1 MACPTT
7 GANIYYTLDGT
18 TPTSSSTHYTSAFT
32 LSKSATVKAI
42 AIKGD
47 ISSEVTEA
55 SYILKPQT
63 PYINVQ
69 TGTYNN
75 PQNVSIYCNGPNGAV
90 IYYTTDGSDPT
101 SSPTRIHYSGSFTI
115 SANTTIKAVAEY
127 GEFDTSDMAQSD
139 ISLEVGTPTF
149 SPAGGTYTSTQSVSI
164 TSATPNATIHYTLDG
179 TTPTASSP
187 VYSSPLS
194 IAETT
199 TVKAIAMF
207 GEMTPSEVAEATYTI
222 REISSDVFVKASSVT
237 ELADG
242 MEVIIVHEDQ
252 NVNYTF
258 GEQQSNN
265 FKATT
270 ISLDKTS
277 TPYTATPGNDAKIF
291 ILEGNNTDGWM
302 FNLDDK
308 YLFAAGASSNNY
320 LRTTDDPDEKAIA
333 SISISSG
340 NATIQFHNDGNRNI
354 IRYNKSSALFSCYA
368 SGQENVQ
375 IYYRGA
381 SLTLPRPTITPATGT
396 YTSAQTVTI
405 TNNAE
410 GATVYYTTDGSTP
423 TASSTEYTAP
433 FILKK
438 NGTHTVKA
446 IAINGDE
453 KSSIETSIITINIEI
468 DAPVFTEASG
478 TTFAEPY
485 TIHLTGPEGCTI
497 YYTTGS
503 EDPID
508 ENGDLTG
515 AAIAYNAATGIANL
529 AKATTIN
536 AVAVNGDGNASDVA
550 TASYSYNGTVNVPYY
565 ENFDESLGNFTT
577 EYTGTVPPQWFVDK
591 HDDEAFIAT
600 YGEARH
606 YARVDGRDK
615 VGTARLISPL
625 IDLTDDLLESVSMS
639 FVHAGHWFG
648 TKSGNTFIDDQ
659 EIKEKECH
667 LCIKRETDATWTEI
681 TIPNW
686 FEQTLNSSGKAEY
699 NRTNSGEIDLSSYI
713 GDKIQISFF
722 FDVSNETLDAG
733 DPHGNWNV
741 LRFSVTATKGEEEN
755 YEIVNM
761 KTDGYVTYVVQHD
774 IDWQKTMESKANE
787 GKTIMGY
794 KVTEFSEKSAVFAAF
809 GVGENETLIPAETP
823 IILKGMAGE
832 NKLVIATASDLIAKP
847 KNNLLRPS
855 YGEVV
860 AQESQHLLVFQKS
873 ADWTAT
879 DPYNNYGFY
888 KLATGR
894 TIPERKAYLN
904 SIDVSEELT
913 QTTNAAKGVFL
924 LEDLGNEDFYQGE
937 ATAISTVDVAPRA
950 NGIYDLSGR
959 RMEAKGRLQKG
970 IYIVNGKKIV
980 VK

>member
-1 MACPTT
+1 
-7 GANIYYTLDGT
+7 
-18 TPTSSSTHYTSAFT
+18 
-32 LSKSATVKAI
+32 
-42 AIKGD
+42 
-47 ISSEVTEA
+47 
-55 SYILKPQT
+55 
-63 PYINVQ
+63 
-69 TGTYNN
+69 
-75 PQNVSIYCNGPNGAV
+75 
-90 IYYTTDGSDPT
+90 
-101 SSPTRIHYSGSFTI
+101 
-115 SANTTIKAVAEY
+115 
-127 GEFDTSDMAQSD
+127 MAQSD
-139 ISLEVGTPTF
+139 ISLEVATPTF
-149 SPAGGTYTSTQSVSI
+149 SPAGGTFTSTQSVSI

-222 REISSDVFVKASSVT
+222 IEISSDVFVKATSVS
-237 ELADG
+237 ELSEG
-242 MEVIIVHEDQ
+242 MEIIIVNES
-252 NVNYTF
+252 NGKTF
-258 GEQQSNN
+258 GTKQSNN
-265 FKATT
+265 FKATEDIT
-270 ISLDKTS
+270 FDTS
-277 TPYTATPGNDAKIF
+277 GTPHTATPGEEAKIF
-291 ILEGNNTDGWM
+291 ILEGNADDGWM
-302 FNLDDK
+302 FRFGNE
-308 YLFAAGASSNNY
+308 YLYAAGGTNNNYLKTTTDPDNKATATIEFNSDNDANITFHIFTANARNKLRYNSSNN
-320 LRTTDDPDEKAIA
+320 
-333 SISISSG
+333 
-340 NATIQFHNDGNRNI
+340 
-354 IRYNKSSALFSCYA
+354 LFACYA
-368 SGQENVQ
+368 SGQLPVQ
-375 IYYRGA
+375 IYYRE
-381 SLTLPRPTITPATGT
+381 S
-396 YTSAQTVTI
+396 
-405 TNNAE
+405 
-410 GATVYYTTDGSTP
+410 TTT
-423 TASSTEYTAP
+423 
-433 FILKK
+433 ILKRP
-438 NGTHTVKA
+438 
-446 IAINGDE
+446 I
-453 KSSIETSIITINIEI
+453 
-468 DAPVFTEASG
+468 FTEASG
-478 TTFAEPY
+478 TTFSEPY
-485 TIHLTGPEGCTI
+485 TIHLTHPQGLTI
-497 YYTTGS
+497 YYTTGTTS
-503 EDPID
+503 PVDD
-508 ENGDLTG
+508 NGNLTG
-515 AAIAYNAATGIANL
+515 AAIAYNASTGIANL
-529 AKATTIN
+529 AKAVTIN
-536 AVAVNGDGNASDVA
+536 AVAVDTDGNTSPVA
-550 TASYSYNGTVNVPYY
+550 TASYSYNGTVGVPYY

-577 EYTGTVPPQWFVDK
+577 EYTGTEPPQWFVDK

-606 YARVDGRDK
+606 YARVDGKDK

-625 IDLTDDLLESVSMS
+625 IDLTDNLLESVSMS

-648 TKSGNTFIDDQ
+648 TRSGNTFIDDQ